1 MDRLPTRVN
10 RADSEYQMRKEHNLA
25 LISTLRE
32 RLDTASNGGGGK
44 YVDRHRGRGK
54 LLPGRIERI
63 MTPELHFWNYHHLR
77 HMACMMVGL
86 TVLA

>member
-54 LLPGRIERI
+54 LLPRVKNRAYNRPRNSIFGTITTCGI
-63 MTPELHFWNYHHLR
+63 WL
-77 HMACMMVGL
+77 V
-86 TVLA
+86 